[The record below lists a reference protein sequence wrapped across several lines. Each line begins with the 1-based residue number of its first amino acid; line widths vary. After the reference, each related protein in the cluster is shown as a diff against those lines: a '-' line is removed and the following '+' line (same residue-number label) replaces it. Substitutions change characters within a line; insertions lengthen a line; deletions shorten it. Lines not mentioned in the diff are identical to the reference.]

1 MEEKNEFN
9 QAEYIK
15 EWRKKNMKQVKS
27 EYKADFV
34 NEFKDACKILGLTQ
48 SDVFREAMTKVI
60 EKAKVEK

>member
-1 MEEKNEFN
+1 MEEKNQFN

-34 NEFKDACKILGLTQ
+34 DEFKEACKTLGIKQ
-48 SDVFREAMTKVI
+48 SDIFRKAMIETI
-60 EKAKVEK
+60 EKAKKQ